1 MTRPIP
7 LLRHACVAALPFLFV
22 QPACAEWQ
30 ASFATGAR
38 SVTNTEWSPAGR
50 RLVRESGWIPGLGLQ
65 AQYRSPDRLPAVTW
79 FGAAEGAGGNL
90 DYRGQSLPACP
101 RRRPP
106 PPAW

>member
-1 MTRPIP
+1 MASRMTLPRLGLAAGLLLAVRP
-7 LLRHACVAALPFLFV
+7 ASAG
-22 QPACAEWQ
+22 WQ
-30 ASFATGAR
+30 ASVETGAR

-50 RLVRESGWIPGLGLQ
+50 RLVRETGWIPGLGLQ

-90 DYRGQSLPACP
+90 DYRGQSQPACP

-106 PPAW
+106 PPAC